1 MPDRVRDLIERAGQ
15 TTPRTVERQAD
26 ELHRH
31 GSATMKTAAV
41 LIIAIVAQAAGN
53 VFLTRGMKAV
63 AATAPAGGG
72 LVSTVSHSLHVA
84 LQAMQSP
91 EIWAGTLLLMVFFAL
106 YSAALSWADLSFV
119 LPATAVGYVLNVG
132 AWHYFLNEEVTKARW
147 IGAAIITLGVV
158 CVSRSGERT
167 TSVREAQ
174 RIAAGE
180 GQ

>member
-31 GSATMKTAAV
+31 GSASMKTATI

-63 AATAPAGGG
+63 AATTSNDGGG
-72 LVSTVSHSLHVA
+72 LMNTISQSLHAA

-91 EIWAGTLLLMVFFAL
+91 EVWIGTVLLIVFFAL

-119 LPATAVGYVLNVG
+119 LPATAFGYVLKTAG
-132 AWHYFLNEEVTKARW
+132 AHLSLKEEIRKARW
-147 IGAAIITLGVV
+147 AGVAVV
-158 CVSRSGERT
+158 CIGVAAMSRP
-167 TSVREAQ
+167 
-174 RIAAGE
+174 
-180 GQ
+180 